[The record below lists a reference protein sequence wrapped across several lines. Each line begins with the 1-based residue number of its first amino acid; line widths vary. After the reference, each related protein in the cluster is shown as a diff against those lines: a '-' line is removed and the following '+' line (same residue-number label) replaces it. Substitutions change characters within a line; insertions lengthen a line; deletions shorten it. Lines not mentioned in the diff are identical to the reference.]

1 MFYYWL
7 CACATLCLFSPFR
20 FYPCLQLN
28 AYSANNNDY
37 AQDPLNDSTGV
48 EDRQNQIQVS
58 REPPKSQT
66 FPNKAIFS
74 SRERQARL
82 AFANN
87 NRTRRTPEPLN
98 RSQLPL
104 GSVVVVECT
113 STSPSFIS
121 PWRYRDQQRTVGS
134 GFVIM
139 GRRIL
144 TNAVRAIHYWT

>member
-1 MFYYWL
+1 M
-7 CACATLCLFSPFR
+7 
-20 FYPCLQLN
+20 QLN

-144 TNAVRAIHYWT
+144 TNAHVVRNAVRLRVQRYGSATPEFDFDGLQHQ